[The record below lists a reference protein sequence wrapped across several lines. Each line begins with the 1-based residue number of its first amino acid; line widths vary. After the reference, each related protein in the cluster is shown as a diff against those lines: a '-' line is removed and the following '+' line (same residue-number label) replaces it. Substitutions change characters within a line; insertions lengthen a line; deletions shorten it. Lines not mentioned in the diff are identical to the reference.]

1 MIRLTTSIESLKRA
15 QVKSFSVLPKPAPFK
30 EDPKFE
36 HCHTLDQIADASDE
50 KPWTIPPFSVL
61 RCALEEFVAQSKEAD
76 TETLFRN
83 IETKLPWIN
92 SDPENGT
99 LYQVGYKSQ
108 FESISQI

>member
-1 MIRLTTSIESLKRA
+1 M
-15 QVKSFSVLPKPAPFK
+15 
-30 EDPKFE
+30 
-36 HCHTLDQIADASDE
+36 DAGDE

-61 RCALEEFVAQSKEAD
+61 RCALEEFVAKSKEAD
-76 TETLFRN
+76 TESLFRN